1 MLSLARRLAG
11 PLGLLNRL
19 ADAGHPLW
27 SCGTR
32 PFFLATAAAG
42 PLLMLPWALFLA
54 AGTPL
59 PPSAGGPLAWHAH
72 ELLSGLAL
80 ASVLGFLLTAVPE
93 FTAGTDFSP
102 RTVRRLFV
110 LWLAARV
117 AYWSSG
123 WGGTPVLAL
132 SLLLHLGLLAAL
144 LALLWP
150 RLWRDPERR
159 HLSFAWVLL
168 VLAGCEAMHH
178 AELLRGSGQAARWL
192 QAMLGVYMVLVVV
205 ALSRI
210 SMRIVN
216 EAVDAV
222 GGSEPYLARPPRRHF
237 AVVAIA
243 AFTLAELALPQS
255 RVSGWLALAA
265 AAAVFH
271 LMNDWHV
278 GRALLQ
284 RRPLMLYAVYA
295 CMGLGYSV
303 TGAGLAGLPRADAAW
318 ASAGRHLLA
327 VGALGLAMLGAMVIA
342 GRAHCGL
349 APDER
354 AWVPAAVL
362 ALLLAA
368 AVRATPTLAGAD
380 AALAWSI
387 AALAWCLAF
396 GLYLIRLLPVL
407 AAARGDGAA
416 GCRAAEA

>member
-11 PLGLLNRL
+11 
-19 ADAGHPLW
+19 ADHALW
-27 SCGTR
+27 SCGMR
-32 PFFLATAAAG
+32 PFFVATAAAG
-42 PLLMLPWALFLA
+42 LLLMLPWALFLT

-93 FTAGTDFSP
+93 FTATADFAP
-102 RTVRRLFV
+102 RTVRRLFA
-110 LWLAARV
+110 LWLAARM
-117 AYWSSG
+117 AYGSSG
-123 WGGTPVLAL
+123 WGGTPMLAL

-168 VLAGCEAMHH
+168 ALAGCEAMHH
-178 AELLRGSGQAARWL
+178 VELLRDSGQAARWL
-192 QAMLGVYMVLVVV
+192 QAMVGVYMVLVVA

-222 GGSEPYLARPPRRHF
+222 GGTEPYLARPPRRHF

-295 CMGLGYSV
+295 CMGLGHGV
-303 TGAGLAGLPRADAAW
+303 MGAGLVGLPGADAAW
-318 ASAGRHLLA
+318 VSAGRHLLT

-349 APDER
+349 AADER

-368 AVRATPTLAGAD
+368 ALRAVPALAGAD
-380 AALAWSI
+380 AALAWSL
-387 AALAWCLAF
+387 AAAAWCLAF
-396 GLYLIRLLPVL
+396 AAYLHRLLPVL
-407 AAARGDGAA
+407 ASARRDGGSGCQAA
-416 GCRAAEA
+416 GDS